1 MAFSKIFKSKKTA
14 PTPTTRSAA
23 STPRVS
29 RENLRGHNNPM
40 EAFDKLH
47 KTNTAWARTF
57 IR

>member
-1 MAFSKIFKSKKTA
+1 MAFTKIFKSKKAA

-29 RENLRGHNNPM
+29 RENLRGHNCPM
-40 EAFDKLH
+40 DALEKLH
-47 KTNTAWARTF
+47 KTNAAWARTY

>member
-1 MAFSKIFKSKKTA
+1 IFKSKKAA

-29 RENLRGHNNPM
+29 RENLRGHNGPM
-40 EAFDKLH
+40 DALEKLH
-47 KTNTAWARTF
+47 KTNAAWARTY